1 MRAVWISAD
10 PVPPDFAMQPDATIS
25 SLEQLPAVL
34 ERWLR

>member
-10 PVPPDFAMQPDATIS
+10 PDAPDVAMQADATIS